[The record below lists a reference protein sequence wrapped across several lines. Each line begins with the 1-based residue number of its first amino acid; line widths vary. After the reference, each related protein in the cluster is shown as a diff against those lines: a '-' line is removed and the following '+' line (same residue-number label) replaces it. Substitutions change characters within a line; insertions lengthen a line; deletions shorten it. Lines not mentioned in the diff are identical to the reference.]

1 MEGAII
7 MLISEVVKLLEAL
20 NEEQLVYIYTYIK
33 EYFDIDVSVKKTVK
47 IQKP

>member
-1 MEGAII
+1 

-33 EYFDIDVSVKKTVK
+33 EYFEIDVSANKTVEVIEPLK
-47 IQKP
+47 